1 MAPSGVGAALV
12 LDLICSG
19 EIIRLSRELIKPY
32 YEQKA
37 EQAVAQLRRELDG
50 VDFYIHKPEG
60 ALFLWLWFIGLP
72 ITSQELYVRLKRRGV
87 LVVPGH
93 YFFPGLREEW
103 RHKQECIRVTYS
115 QDEAVVQEGIK
126 IIAEEVRRAYG

>member
-50 VDFYIHKPEG
+50 VDFYIHQPEG